1 MRRLTSTLLLLFG
14 FGVLLSGPA
23 FAADAQSSG
32 NPSTKQIIMKLRGI
46 RAADPGNETTADSP
60 AQPGDPSTA
69 AAAPGVSP
77 RAVQTEPQEAS
88 INLTVH
94 FAFGSAELTP
104 EARETL
110 DHLGQALQSDELKPF
125 AFRVAG
131 HTDAV
136 GTEEAN
142 RELSQ
147 QRADAVKDYLVKQF
161 GIKPSHL
168 EAVGFGKSQLIDP
181 SNPASGRNRRVQVV
195 NLGEAKE

>member
-1 MRRLTSTLLLLFG
+1 MRRLTSTLALLLG
-14 FGVLLSGPA
+14 FGVLLSSPA
-23 FAADAQSSG
+23 FAADAQAPG

-69 AAAPGVSP
+69 AAAPGVSTQ
-77 RAVQTEPQEAS
+77 AVAQPQEAS

-104 EARETL
+104 DARETL

-142 RELSQ
+142 KELSQ
-147 QRADAVKDYLVKQF
+147 QRADAVKEYLVNQF

-181 SNPASGRNRRVQVV
+181 NNPSSGRNRRVQVV